1 MKKDYYFIN
10 VENLCEC
17 VVNALKEE
25 GQSFLDYYTNIDSES
40 VMDLCEEEGY
50 RIGYQW
56 ANDFRTYCNQEDTRI
71 YGNFNNIKV
80 DYELEFKGKYY
91 KDILAKLNNEI
102 DDEETKQF
110 KDWAVDWFFETFGT
124 FGLKYNFGETLT
136 CYFEKEVD
144 EFLNNETA

>member
-25 GQSFLDYYTNIDSES
+25 GQSFLDYYTNVDSES

-50 RIGYQW
+50 RLAYQW
-56 ANDFRTYCNQEDTRI
+56 ANDFKTYCNQDDTRI
-71 YGNFNNIKV
+71 CGNFNNIKW
-80 DYELEFKGKYY
+80 DYELEFKGKNY
-91 KDILAKLNNEI
+91 KDILTKLNNEI

-124 FGLKYNFGETLT
+124 FGLKYNFSSTLD
-136 CYFEKEVD
+136 CYFEEEID
-144 EFLNNETA
+144 EFNEKEIG

>member
-1 MKKDYYFIN
+1 MH
-10 VENLCEC
+10 
-17 VVNALKEE
+17 
-25 GQSFLDYYTNIDSES
+25 
-40 VMDLCEEEGY
+40 LCEEEGY
-50 RIGYQW
+50 RVGYQW
-56 ANDFRTYCNQEDTRI
+56 ASDFRTYCYQEDTRI
-71 YGNFNNIKV
+71 YWNFNNIKI

-110 KDWAVDWFFETFGT
+110 KDWAVDCFFETFGT

-136 CYFEKEVD
+136 CCFEEEVD

>member
-1 MKKDYYFIN
+1 MIDKYYFIN
-10 VENLCEC
+10 VENLCER

-25 GQSFLDYYTNIDSES
+25 GQSFLDYYTNVDSEC

-56 ANDFRTYCNQEDTRI
+56 ASDFRTYCNQEDTRI

-136 CYFEKEVD
+136 CCFEEEVD
-144 EFLNNETA
+144 EFNEKELA

>member
-10 VENLCEC
+10 VEYLCEC

-50 RIGYQW
+50 HLAYQW
-56 ANDFRTYCNQEDTRI
+56 ANDFKTYCNQNDTRI
-71 YGNFNNIKV
+71 YGNFNNIKW

-91 KDILAKLNNEI
+91 KDILTKLNNEI

-124 FGLKYNFGETLT
+124 FGMKYNFSSTLD
-136 CYFEKEVD
+136 CYFEEQIEEFNEKE
-144 EFLNNETA
+144 LA